1 MFGDKNKSARSVTNM
16 VETLVGPRVVIRGD
30 VHFSGGLYVEGRII
44 GKVIAEEGVPAVL
57 TIAPKGQIEGEV
69 QVPVVV
75 IGGQLNGDVHAS
87 ERVELGSHARV
98 LGNIHYRIVEMAAGA
113 TLTGRLIHA
122 EAPVAQLVPAEPA
135 FARAS

>member
-1 MFGDKNKSARSVTNM
+1 MFSDKNKRSRNVTNM
-16 VETLVGPRVVIRGD
+16 VETLIGPRVVIRGD

-44 GKVIAEEGVPAVL
+44 GKVIAEDGEPAVL
-57 TIAPKGQIEGEV
+57 TIAQKGWVEGEV

-75 IGGQLNGDVHAS
+75 IGGQLTGDVHAS
-87 ERVELGSHARV
+87 ERVELGSQARV
-98 LGNIHYRIVEMAAGA
+98 LGNIHYRVVEMSAGS
-113 TLTGRLIHA
+113 TFTGRLIHA